1 MHMAFLL
8 LIGLAGFGVPLAA
21 NAQTGPVGMEPSRIA
36 PKRPGDVIMPD
47 HVDFAVKRD
56 IVDAAL
62 APFNIDFRSYENQLV
77 EAKTGFTQ
85 QGWDEFAAIS
95 GLSERVD
102 QVIQRKLQC
111 RADLYA
117 RLNISPVAS
126 AISAEGYL
134 ADLRIQET
142 CETPS
147 QASSN
152 LLHLRAVVIRT
163 SAPTQPARL
172 AIDHVSFDPQP

>member
-36 PKRPGDVIMPD
+36 PRRPGSVVMPD

-77 EAKTGFTQ
+77 EAKSGFTQ

-95 GLSERVD
+95 GLGERVE

-111 RADLYA
+111 HADLYA